1 MTLKIEQLSGEHGT
15 RIRLSG
21 ELRSDHI
28 DQVKAEIERNGS
40 TSLDLEEVDLVG
52 VEGIRFLNTC
62 KAEGIPLLHCSP
74 YIQEWM
80 LREQGRSKAPT
91 KKRKKGQG
99 SLGE

>member
-15 RIRLSG
+15 QIRLSG
-21 ELRSDHI
+21 ELRSENI
-28 DQVKAEIERNGS
+28 DQVRAEIERSGPS
-40 TSLDLEEVDLVG
+40 GLDLEEVDLVG

-80 LREQGRSKAPT
+80 LREQGRSKVST
-91 KKRKKGQG
+91 KKRKKG
-99 SLGE
+99 

>member
-62 KAEGIPLLHCSP
+62 KAEGIPLLYCSP